1 MEAREICRELEG
13 LERGKTTRIPH
24 ATRER
29 VLAYVRQERSRGQSW
44 VAIARELGLSSS
56 GLQRWWKADAG
67 SSRLRRVRLVAAAP
81 SAAPSGAVAVV
92 SPGGYRIEGLSLDQA
107 MSILVRLA

>member
-1 MEAREICRELEG
+1 MEAKEVRRELEG
-13 LERGKTTRIPH
+13 LGRGKTTRIPR

-29 VLAYVRQERSRGQSW
+29 ALAYTRQERSRGQSW
-44 VAIARELGLSSS
+44 DAIAQELGLSSS

-81 SAAPSGAVAVV
+81 SGGVAVV
-92 SPGGYRIEGLSLDQA
+92 SPRGYRIEGLSLDQA
-107 MSILVRLA
+107 LSLLVRLA